1 MKPEYDK
8 FRACIFGSVASL
20 KRFRSLLVNSVMAT
34 DIFDKDLK
42 EARNLRWEK
51 AFDDSSNSNEDD
63 YNGKIYRKATIVIE
77 HIIQA
82 SDVSHVMQH
91 WHVYRKWNERLFAEM
106 YKAFRKG
113 RSDKCP
119 SESWFKG
126 ELWFFDNYI
135 IPLAKKLAYCKVFGT
150 ASDEYL
156 NYAND
161 NRRRWEQE
169 GGAAT
174 VAMLEKLKK
183 QFDEEDAANA
193 QEFEQ
198 EIVHNKQCVV
208 NDKLNPQGMERS
220 IIEI

>member
-1 MKPEYDK
+1 MKPDYDK
-8 FRACIFGSVASL
+8 FRACIFESVESL

-42 EARNLRWEK
+42 EARNARWEK
-51 AFDDSSNSNEDD
+51 AFDVSSNNDGDD
-63 YNGKIYRKATIVIE
+63 YTGRIYRKATIVIE

-106 YKAFRKG
+106 YTAFRQG

-119 SESWFKG
+119 SESWYKG
-126 ELWFFDNYI
+126 ELWFFDTYI
-135 IPLAKKLAYCKVFGT
+135 VPLAKKLAYCKVFGT

-169 GGAAT
+169 GEAAT
-174 VAMLEKLKK
+174 ASMLQKQKK
-183 QFDEEDAANA
+183 QFDEEAAA
-193 QEFEQ
+193 HARRFEQ
-198 EIVHNKQCVV
+198 EKVSNEICGVNGNLKPRVV
-208 NDKLNPQGMERS
+208 ERT